1 MINAPVLHVNGDY
14 PEGRVSAFLLFP
26 SSLRSI
32 DVERAVEIAFQ
43 YRHHFRKD
51 VIIDLLVYRR
61 WRVLIYFSLS
71 GLAETNVNS
80 ILIGATMSLT
90 SLHLHNP

>member
-14 PEGRVSAFLLFP
+14 PEGRVSAFLH
-26 SSLRSI
+26 SHGSLRST
-32 DVERAVEIAFQ
+32 DVERAVDIAFQ

-61 WRVLIYFSLS
+61 WCVLMYFSLS
-71 GLAETNVNS
+71 SLAETNVNS
-80 ILIGATMSLT
+80 TLIGATTSLT
-90 SLHLHNP
+90 SLHLRNP

>member
-14 PEGRVSAFLLFP
+14 PEGRVSAFLLSP
-26 SSLRSI
+26 GSLRST
-32 DVERAVEIAFQ
+32 DVERAVDIAFQ

-71 GLAETNVNS
+71 GFAETDVNS
-80 ILIGATMSLT
+80 TLIGATMSLT
-90 SLHLHNP
+90 SRHLHNL

>member
-1 MINAPVLHVNGDY
+1 MINVPVLHVNGDY
-14 PEGRVSAFLLFP
+14 PEGRVSVFLLSP
-26 SSLRSI
+26 GSLRST
-32 DVERAVEIAFQ
+32 DVERAVDIAFQ
-43 YRHHFRKD
+43 YRHQFRKD

-80 ILIGATMSLT
+80 TLIGATMSLM
-90 SLHLHNP
+90 SLHLHSP

>member
-14 PEGRVSAFLLFP
+14 PEGRVSVVFLF
-26 SSLRSI
+26 SGSLRLI
-32 DVERAVEIAFQ
+32 DVERAVDVAFQ

-61 WRVLIYFSLS
+61 WHVF
-71 GLAETNVNS
+71 LAGWLDT
-80 ILIGATMSLT
+80 
-90 SLHLHNP
+90 H